1 MPVYNGSR
9 YLREAIESILDQT
22 FTDFTLLIIDD
33 ASSDNSVEIIKS
45 YHDPRIRIIENQKNL
60 GQAKTMNRGLG
71 FAKGKYIARM
81 DQDDISFPS
90 RLEKQTKYLE
100 KNRDIVLLGS
110 WCKIIDSNSQPIKDF
125 CPPARK
131 NDIINYMVAINNAF
145 AHSSTIFST
154 NVIQQIGGYPQYS
167 YSQDMAL
174 WINIMKRDYPY
185 FIIQEFLVSLRRHEN
200 QTMQEPSKYLIRFH
214 EKSAMQFKAL
224 INLKPK
230 AQARHDGW
238 SSIKIR
244 HKEFLL
250 QILKEM
256 NLLMFFRYLFLH
268 IMK

>member
-1 MPVYNGSR
+1 
-9 YLREAIESILDQT
+9 LREAIESILDQT

-145 AHSSTIFST
+145 AHSSTIFSK

-230 AQARHDGW
+230 AQ
-238 SSIKIR
+238 
-244 HKEFLL
+244 
-250 QILKEM
+250 
-256 NLLMFFRYLFLH
+256 
-268 IMK
+268 